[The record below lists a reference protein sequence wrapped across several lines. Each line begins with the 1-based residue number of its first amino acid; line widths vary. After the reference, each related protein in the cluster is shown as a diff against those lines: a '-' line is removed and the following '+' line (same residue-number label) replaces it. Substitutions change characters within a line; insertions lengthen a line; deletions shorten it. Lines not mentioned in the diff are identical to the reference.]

1 MLPVKYLDASRKYQ
15 PTPRCT
21 HTMLCR
27 TSFVL
32 GLGCHIVPFNFY
44 ITTTTTSMQGP
55 FDMFVL
61 VFHSII
67 DLILN
72 QMLYIFFSTT
82 DTYVWTKEGQP
93 KGARDAYITSD
104 ETCGAGPIICQC
116 MVDLLNVIL
125 ESFLF
130 DDSSQFHGVGI
141 VVIATDTRGSTQAL
155 CC

>member
-1 MLPVKYLDASRKYQ
+1 
-15 PTPRCT
+15 
-21 HTMLCR
+21 
-27 TSFVL
+27 
-32 GLGCHIVPFNFY
+32 
-44 ITTTTTSMQGP
+44 
-55 FDMFVL
+55 MFVL

-130 DDSSQFHGVGI
+130 DDSSQFNGVGI

-155 CC
+155 GC